1 MTEIPP
7 SKLNNDEVS
16 ESVLDA
22 VFALFDRWQL
32 HELNQ
37 AALLGVNRIDE
48 LKQNQW
54 PENSSEV
61 LEKIGHLLAIDQA
74 LSKYFPYE
82 LTSRDLWILVPK
94 KEFADESPLAVMLE
108 SGLEGIRKVR
118 IFVESLTAE

>member
-108 SGLEGIRKVR
+108 SGLEGMRKVR

>member
-1 MTEIPP
+1 MTEILPP
-7 SKLNNDEVS
+7 ILKNDEVS

-37 AALLGVNRIDE
+37 AALLGVDRIDD
-48 LKQNQW
+48 LKQNHW

-61 LEKIGHLLAIDQA
+61 LEKMGHLLAIDQA
-74 LSKYFPYE
+74 LLKYFPCE
-82 LTSRDLWILVPK
+82 LTARDLWILVPR

-108 SGLEGIRKVR
+108 YGLAGMRKVR
-118 IFVESLTAE
+118 IFAESLTVE